1 MSRSTW
7 RLQLDSVRIKLWCKE
22 EKLGNKGMAWL
33 MERAQSAQELDLQL
47 AASDRVPDIISAVM
61 EAPGGFRS
69 LIALSVNSSSGSEEY
84 GPGHMARIHEAV
96 AWLFGQAH
104 GIQFLSLDDA
114 RREMWSDL
122 ADRWILRS
130 FTLEARDE
138 SIDDEAQ
145 LPNWMLRIVR
155 IDTLVLSLK
164 SFGKGCGEHIKLQ
177 GALAHVDRLCL
188 ECKEGL
194 YVEVPQEQAWSWVNF
209 HSDGELFV
217 GFQSV
222 GFFAETVRLF
232 SFLYGVLQGTGLLS
246 LVQRLLPPG

>member
-1 MSRSTW
+1 
-7 RLQLDSVRIKLWCKE
+7 
-22 EKLGNKGMAWL
+22 
-33 MERAQSAQELDLQL
+33 
-47 AASDRVPDIISAVM
+47 
-61 EAPGGFRS
+61 
-69 LIALSVNSSSGSEEY
+69 
-84 GPGHMARIHEAV
+84 
-96 AWLFGQAH
+96 
-104 GIQFLSLDDA
+104 
-114 RREMWSDL
+114 MWSDL
-122 ADRWILRS
+122 ADCWILRS
-130 FTLEARDE
+130 FTLEAGDE

-145 LPNWMLRIVR
+145 LPAWMLRIVR

-164 SFGKGCGEHIKLQ
+164 SFGKACGEHIKLQ

-194 YVEVPQEQAWSWVNF
+194 YVEVPQEQAWSWVNL

-246 LVQRLLPPG
+246 LVQIMQQRGMHVEIEQLCEVYSAVYSSHCSLWHLRLHDECPIYSNCRCFACSDCCRLDNFRLGPLCPCNKYLCLFCS